1 MIKLSGIRVPI
12 THSQDDILAQAAKL
26 LRIPVTKISDMV
38 ILKQSLDARD
48 KSQIRY
54 QYVIAVSVPDEHRFL
69 KKGAEPYIKKNY
81 TFQVT
86 GEEFLSERPVII
98 GAGPAGLFAAYLLAK
113 AGFRPIV
120 LERGASVPERVKKVE
135 SFYEGGKLDPE
146 TNVQFGEGGAG
157 TFSDGKLNTLIK
169 DRDGKGQFV
178 LETFAAFGA
187 PPEILY
193 KNKPHIG
200 TDILR
205 DVIVSMRKETE
216 RLGAEF
222 RFRTK
227 ADRFLHENGRL
238 TGIVTAEGETIP
250 CSVAVLAI
258 GHSAR
263 DTIRTL
269 FSDGIMLEPKAYA
282 LGVRIQHKRE
292 FIDRCQYG
300 DAAKLLPAAD
310 YKLTYTAMDGR
321 GVYSFCMCPGGYV
334 VNASSQEGRLAVNG
348 MSNHD
353 RNADNSNAALVV
365 TVTPEDFQRVTGSDS
380 PLSGMV
386 CQEKLEEAAFRY
398 GDGKIPT
405 QKLGDFAK
413 NVASTGCGSVSPVT
427 KGAVSYT
434 NLREFLPE
442 YLCSDLLEGIRAFDR
457 MMPGFYNDDAL
468 LSAVESRTSSPVRI
482 LRSEDLESVSL
493 SGLYPCGEGAGYAGG
508 IMSAAMDGIRVFEA
522 IIKKYHVAGDKS

>member
-1 MIKLSGIRVPI
+1 MIKLSGIRVPV
-12 THSQDDILAQAAKL
+12 THDQNDILAAAAKQ
-26 LRIPVTKISDMV
+26 LRIPASQIRDMV

-48 KSQIRY
+48 KAQIRY
-54 QYVIAVSVPDEHRFL
+54 QYVIAVSVPDEHRFI
-69 KKGAEPYIKKNY
+69 KKGAEPYVKKTY
-81 TFQVT
+81 SFKVT
-86 GEEFLSERPVII
+86 GPEPLPDRPVII

-113 AGFRPIV
+113 AGFRPVV
-120 LERGASVPERVKKVE
+120 LERGASVEERVKKVE
-135 SFYEGGKLDPE
+135 TFYEGGKLDPE

-178 LETFAAFGA
+178 LETFVAFGA
-187 PPEILY
+187 PQDILY

-222 RFRTK
+222 RFHTK
-227 ADRFLHENGRL
+227 AERFLTKNGSL
-238 TGIVTAEGETIP
+238 SGIVTSAGDTLP
-250 CSVAVLAI
+250 CRVAILAI

-269 FSDGIMLEPKAYA
+269 FADGIKVEPKAYA

-292 FIDRCQYG
+292 FIDSCQYG
-300 DAAKLLPAAD
+300 EAAKLLPAAD
-310 YKLTYTAMDGR
+310 YKLTYTAKDGR

-334 VNASSQEGRLAVNG
+334 VNASSQEGMLAVNG

-353 RNADNSNAALVV
+353 RNAENSNAALVV
-365 TVTPEDFQRVTGSDS
+365 TVTPEDYQKETGSDD
-380 PLSGMV
+380 PLAGMV
-386 CQEKLEEAAFRY
+386 YQERLEEAAYRL

-405 QKLGDFAK
+405 QKLGDFADG
-413 NVASTGCGSVSPVT
+413 VASTACGTIAPVT
-427 KGAVSYT
+427 KGAVRYT

-442 YLCSDLLEGIRAFDR
+442 YLCSDLIEGIRAFDR
-457 MMPGFYNDDAL
+457 MMPGFYNNDAL

-493 SGLYPCGEGAGYAGG
+493 GGLYPCGEGAGYAGG

-522 IIKKYHVAGDKS
+522 IIKKYHIAGEE